1 MSKTTRERLLDAG
14 LQMLLE
20 RGYNAMGIQDLLA
33 ETGTPKGSFYH
44 HFGSKEAFALEVV
57 DRYMEEVHRGL
68 DQTLANPDRAP
79 LDRVRDF
86 FELSAEKYR
95 GEGNLGCLLGG
106 LGQELSGINDRFR
119 LKIEQCLAAIAER
132 FVVCFDSAQARG
144 DVPPQA
150 DSRALA
156 ERLLDCWE
164 GAALRSRLRRDR
176 APLIDMLDFY
186 FAQVAIAG
194 GGGGMISDGV
204 SSASLTQK

>member
-1 MSKTTRERLLDAG
+1 MSKTTRERLLVAG

-20 RGYNAMGIQDLLA
+20 RGYNALGIQDLLA

-86 FELSAEKYR
+86 LELSAEKYR
-95 GEGNLGCLLGG
+95 SEGNLGCLLGG

-119 LKIEQCLAAIAER
+119 LKVEQCLAAIAER
-132 FVVCFDSAQARG
+132 FVACFDEARARG
-144 DVPPQA
+144 DLPPQA
-150 DSRALA
+150 DGRALA
-156 ERLLDCWE
+156 NRLLDCWE
-164 GAALRSRLRRDR
+164 GAALRSRLRRDPT
-176 APLIDMLDFY
+176 PLIEMLDFY

-194 GGGGMISDGV
+194 TGDLPRHSLHDG
-204 SSASLTQK
+204 SG